1 MENSQPQE
9 KNNGINPRRHLTRE
23 FGSRFR
29 SNFLAARHSPSQ
41 NVGQPETTSL
51 EKKALS
57 DDKTQP
63 KTPPSVQVSE
73 ALWPS
78 RRHGSESDISQ
89 YSSKPDHALRP
100 STNVVQKQTETLRKP
115 APETKRSL
123 LKGENSADETEN
135 SRPVNSLNSQLQDE
149 HALPSTTGGK
159 PPSDSI
165 TKATKP
171 PQESSNDLLPF
182 GKNEKPR
189 SRPVSPTKAATQSVA
204 ENSRSLNNLH
214 TQLLDRWHAGRTVRK
229 VTSDSLSRGTGTI
242 DRNGGLANPLQK
254 SPSDML
260 SVLPPSEGVKGGFKF
275 HSVDDNS
282 VSIERAVSHPTT
294 PYKESTAS
302 ASSISKNPSSVDS
315 LNSQLLDQCRWPSTA
330 GEKTSSNSENKNT
343 DLGKSQGSR
352 AQSSQRLSL
361 DGSTKLLL
369 HESSSDL
376 QSLLPSSKIERG
388 GHKFHSLDDN
398 LWSLQRVRTSVV
410 NHDSRPHPTSPS
422 KPSAPFFS
430 KVRPSGTKAT
440 ASAATAHFP
449 GSVAPSKRRLSLDG
463 GTNLLQISSR
473 DLKLQLGSDR
483 SRKGGYEFHSVDDNP
498 LSTQRISDSAS
509 RLISQ
514 SKPSAPSSESRGVSP
529 SRTNT
534 IASTTSLFWGLEA
547 PSSRRSSLD
556 GGTTKFIQNSSRE
569 VLSLEGEKPGF
580 GSHSI
585 DLLPKQREKTSL
597 VNPETRSH
605 PTSPNRASTL
615 SSSLHIG
622 VIPSQTKTIIRGT
635 LQRLPFDGATKTVQN
650 SSGNMLS
657 TMSNEHTEG
666 GLGLH
671 SVDDN
676 SPTVET
682 KRTPIVKPF
691 GSRPTSPKKAPAL
704 SSSVS
709 GVVNPSKAKVTSLF
723 LGSKVPQK
731 RRLSLDGATIPLQ
744 KPTNDTLSLL
754 TSADI
759 AKGSFEFRSV
769 DDNSLLLR
777 REKTPLVNP
786 ISKSRPTSPNKASA
800 LYFSLSRVSPSQA
813 KAIPTAPPRRASPI
827 KVRPSS
833 PTRLTNSGFSF
844 VADNRENDASQIEDA
859 HQLRILHNRH
869 LQWRYAN
876 AQANVAIHAEEVNT
890 KEMAY
895 NVWKTT
901 SNLWGTLIE
910 MRIELQQLRQELKLY
925 SVLNKQLSCL
935 DKWSSIERNHIASVS
950 RASQDMK
957 TCVLLLPL
965 MTGARGDTGAI
976 KSSVCSAVGMIQ
988 YFESSLFSMLS
999 QDLRDEPGEW
1009 GWVFFSL
1016 WLQLE
1021 GTTILVSKLAGV
1033 VAQERLLLD
1042 EFELLMAPTA
1052 DMQVEEFSLRSHLMQ
1067 LGTILQKR

>member
-1 MENSQPQE
+1 M
-9 KNNGINPRRHLTRE
+9 
-23 FGSRFR
+23 
-29 SNFLAARHSPSQ
+29 
-41 NVGQPETTSL
+41 
-51 EKKALS
+51 
-57 DDKTQP
+57 
-63 KTPPSVQVSE
+63 
-73 ALWPS
+73 
-78 RRHGSESDISQ
+78 
-89 YSSKPDHALRP
+89 
-100 STNVVQKQTETLRKP
+100 
-115 APETKRSL
+115 
-123 LKGENSADETEN
+123 
-135 SRPVNSLNSQLQDE
+135 
-149 HALPSTTGGK
+149 
-159 PPSDSI
+159 
-165 TKATKP
+165 
-171 PQESSNDLLPF
+171 
-182 GKNEKPR
+182 
-189 SRPVSPTKAATQSVA
+189 KAATQSLSVA
-204 ENSRSLNNLH
+204 ENSRSLNNLQS
-214 TQLLDRWHAGRTVRK
+214 QLLDRWPAGRTVRK
-229 VTSDSLSRGTGTI
+229 VTSDSLSRGTSTI
-242 DRNGGLANPLQK
+242 DRNSGLANPLQK

-260 SVLPPSEGVKGGFKF
+260 SVLPPSEGVKGSFKF

-282 VSIERAVSHPTT
+282 VSIERAVSRPTT

-315 LNSQLLDQCRWPSTA
+315 LNSQLLDQYRWPSTTA
-330 GEKTSSNSENKNT
+330 EKTSSNTENKNT

-352 AQSSQRLSL
+352 AQSLQRLPL

-376 QSLLPSSKIERG
+376 QSLLPSSKIEKG

-398 LWSLQRVRTSVV
+398 LWSLQRVSTSVV

-449 GSVAPSKRRLSLDG
+449 GSVAPSSRRLSLDG
-463 GTNLLQISSR
+463 GTNFLQSSSR
-473 DLKLQLGSDR
+473 DLGSDR
-483 SRKGGYEFHSVDDNP
+483 SKKGGYGFHSVDDNP
-498 LSTQRISDSAS
+498 LSIQRVSDSAS

-556 GGTTKFIQNSSRE
+556 GGTTKLIQNSSRE

-622 VIPSQTKTIIRGT
+622 VIPSQTKTIVRGT
-635 LQRLPFDGATKTVQN
+635 SQRLPFDGATKTVQN
-650 SSGNMLS
+650 SSGHMLS

-704 SSSVS
+704 SSSIS

-723 LGSKVPQK
+723 LGSKVPPN

-754 TSADI
+754 TSADS

-769 DDNSLLLR
+769 DDNSLSLR

-813 KAIPTAPPRRASPI
+813 KATPTAPPRRASPI

-844 VADNRENDASQIEDA
+844 VADIRENDASQTEDA

-876 AQANVAIHAEEVNT
+876 AQANAAIHAEEVNT

-901 SNLWGTLIE
+901 SNLWGTVIE
-910 MRIELQQLRQELKLY
+910 IRIELEQLRQESKLY

-935 DKWSSIERNHIASVS
+935 DEWSSIERNHIDSVL

-957 TCVLLLPL
+957 ACVLRLPL
-965 MTGARGDTGAI
+965 MPGARGDTGAI
-976 KSSVCSAVGMIQ
+976 KSSVCSAVAMIQ
-988 YFESSLFSMLS
+988 YLESSLFSMLS
-999 QDLRDEPGEW
+999 Q
-1009 GWVFFSL
+1009 
-1016 WLQLE
+1016 LE
-1021 GTTILVSKLAGV
+1021 GTSILVSKLAGV

-1052 DMQVEEFSLRSHLMQ
+1052 DMQVEEFSLRTHLMQ
-1067 LGTILQKR
+1067 LGTILQKH